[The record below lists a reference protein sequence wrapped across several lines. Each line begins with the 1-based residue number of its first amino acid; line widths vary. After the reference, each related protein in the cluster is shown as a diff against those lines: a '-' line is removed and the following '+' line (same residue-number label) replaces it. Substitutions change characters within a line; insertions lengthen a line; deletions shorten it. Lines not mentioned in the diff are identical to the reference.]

1 MSLSVDAQLKGGL
14 IDAEAGQGQE
24 AVAPAFAAAGEAAG
38 EESHD
43 GVGGEFRAGAH
54 ADTAAAVLVRE
65 ELQMSFHGAVEE
77 LRVRKAHRPVE
88 RIR

>member
-38 EESHD
+38 EKTHD

-54 ADTAAAVLVRE
+54 ADAAAAMLVCE
-65 ELQMSFHGAVEE
+65 ELQMALHGAVEE